1 MLVQSAVEIFIFFC
15 YILSLLVADRD
26 LVSISGGRV
35 EKKGK
40 AERKKEGSYPLAM
53 GRQGDKSAQ
62 MRMQLPSKGTS
73 WKAFCL
79 FRYFFN
85 TSDAI
90 GLSLLTFRPRL
101 RHFPLLQLF
110 LREL

>member
-1 MLVQSAVEIFIFFC
+1 MLWRFLYFFC

-73 WKAFCL
+73 WEAFLSVQIL
-79 FRYFFN
+79 FQYF
-85 TSDAI
+85 
-90 GLSLLTFRPRL
+90 
-101 RHFPLLQLF
+101 
-110 LREL
+110 